1 MTPVDEIL
9 EFWFGPE
16 PERAQALRGTA
27 WFKPDPAF
35 DAELRRRFGALHE
48 RAAAGDLEHWREEPR
63 ACLALILALDQLPRN
78 IFRGGARAF
87 ASDAKALELARH
99 AIARGFDRELPAAA
113 RMFLYLPFQ
122 HSEELADQR
131 RSVELSEAIAGDP
144 ESGDN
149 LAYAKAHLEV
159 IERFGRFPHR
169 NTQLGR
175 RSTPEEEAYV
185 AQPGTGFGGGFGGA
199 ARGGD
204 DAAQAA
210 EAGDKA

>member
-122 HSEELADQR
+122 HSEALADQR
-131 RSVELSEAIAGDP
+131 RSVELSEAMAEDP

-149 LAYAKAHLEV
+149 LTYAKTHLEV

-169 NTQLGR
+169 NALLGR
-175 RSTPEEEAYV
+175 RSTPEEEAYL
-185 AQPGTGFGGGFGGA
+185 AQPGAGFGGGAGA
-199 ARGGD
+199 KD
-204 DAAQAA
+204 DAAPAA
-210 EAGDKA
+210 AAGDEA

>member
-1 MTPVDEIL
+1 MTAVDEIL

-16 PERAQALRGTA
+16 PERAQALRGSA

-35 DAELRRRFGALHE
+35 DAEVARRFGALHE
-48 RAAAGDLEHWREEPR
+48 RAALGALDHWRDEPR

-99 AIARGFDRELPAAA
+99 AIARGFDRELPAAP

-122 HSEELADQR
+122 HSEALADQR

-169 NTQLGR
+169 NALLGR
-175 RSTPEEEAYV
+175 RSTPEEEAYLKE
-185 AQPGTGFGGGFGGA
+185 PGAGFGGA
-199 ARGGD
+199 AGAEG
-204 DAAQAA
+204 DAA
-210 EAGDKA
+210 